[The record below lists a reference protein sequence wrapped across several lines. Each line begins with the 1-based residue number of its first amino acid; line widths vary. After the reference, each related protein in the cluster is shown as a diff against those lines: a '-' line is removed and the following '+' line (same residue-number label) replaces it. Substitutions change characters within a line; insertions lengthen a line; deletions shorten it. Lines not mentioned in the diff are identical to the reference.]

1 MDDITASAQIA
12 FRVRELRDILDL
24 TEDDVAAKLGVDVAQ
39 YRKYESNEN
48 HIPISLL
55 NKLAEIFKVD
65 FTVLLTGEAP
75 RMAKYTMV
83 RKGEGVNVER
93 FKGYKFQSLAY
104 NFKNR
109 TMEPMLVYLEPN
121 ETEDKEPAL
130 VQHGGQEFNLCL
142 EGTVK
147 VVLGDKEFLL
157 NPGDSL
163 YFDPSIPH
171 GQRAVGGPVR
181 FVTIINN

>member
-1 MDDITASAQIA
+1 MDENTASAQIA

-48 HIPISLL
+48 PIPISLL

-121 ETEDKEPAL
+121 
-130 VQHGGQEFNLCL
+130 
-142 EGTVK
+142 
-147 VVLGDKEFLL
+147 
-157 NPGDSL
+157 
-163 YFDPSIPH
+163 
-171 GQRAVGGPVR
+171 
-181 FVTIINN
+181 